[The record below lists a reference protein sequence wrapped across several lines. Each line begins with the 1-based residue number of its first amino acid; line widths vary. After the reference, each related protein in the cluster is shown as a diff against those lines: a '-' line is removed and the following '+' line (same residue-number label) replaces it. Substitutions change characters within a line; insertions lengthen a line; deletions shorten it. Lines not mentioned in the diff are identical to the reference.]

1 MREER
6 SDGKQLPRS
15 LDLDIV
21 FMVLFFS
28 IFRRNIFYH
37 MFFLYNSAYRKLCFH
52 SPEEGSNNT
61 SETSLTINH
70 QNKLGSS

>member
-37 MFFLYNSAYRKLCFH
+37 MFFYITLHIVNFAFTALKKEVIILLKRH
-52 SPEEGSNNT
+52 
-61 SETSLTINH
+61 
-70 QNKLGSS
+70 